1 MVWGLSTVGL
11 AILSYLPGGIWRP
24 EPSVTTSKTDTER
37 WSCRPFLPKVFVDRP
52 PSSAHSAIQEA
63 TKALDKYISGHV
75 AKSGIDSLSIA
86 VVTSEGTLYQR
97 NSGALKANE
106 TNSSPVT
113 SDSMY
118 RLASISKLFTVLEGM
133 ILEQKGIISW
143 YVPFSP
149 SPYPCRDT
157 KRS

>member
-24 EPSVTTSKTDTER
+24 EPSVTISKTDTKR
-37 WSCRPFLPKVFVDRP
+37 WSCRPFIPKVFVDRP
-52 PSSAHSAIQEA
+52 PSSAHPAIQEA
-63 TKALDKYISGHV
+63 TKVLDTYISGHV
-75 AKSGIDSLSIA
+75 ASSGIDSLSIA

-106 TNSSPVT
+106 TNSPPVT
-113 SDSMY
+113 SDSMF

-143 YVPFSP
+143 YVLFSL
-149 SPYPCRDT
+149 SLCRNT